1 MFRLMAIL
9 VVLYIAGF
17 IVFVMNLPVPMPHT
31 HPAQGIV
38 ALTGGDERLAA
49 AVNLLETHQGL
60 RLLVSG
66 VHQTTTK
73 AELKRLSH
81 GGARFDCCA
90 DMGYAAENTR
100 GNAEEAAAWARTHRF
115 KSLIVVTARYHM
127 PRSLTEFQAAI
138 LLAQMK
144 RIEPH
149 MARRA
154 AAAAI
159 LDQELSQI
167 PGLRLLKN
175 DPRNTRRTYHL
186 YCFWFDPEVWE
197 ISRDQFVDALNA
209 EGIPASCGYLTPVYS
224 NLCFQ
229 PGDNAADKS
238 TIRRPLKGSDLDFSR
253 TRCPV
258 AEEACKNIVWLTQ
271 STLLADED
279 CIRMSALA
287 IWKIYRSRIDLQKK
301 KLAEVH

>member
-127 PRSLTEFQAAI
+127 PRSLTEFQAAMPDVS
-138 LLAQMK
+138 LEAYPV
-144 RIEPH
+144 EP
-149 MARRA
+149 
-154 AAAAI
+154 
-159 LDQELSQI
+159 LDIDLS
-167 PGLRLLKN
+167 GWWH
-175 DPRNTRRTYHL
+175 DPR
-186 YCFWFDPEVWE
+186 
-197 ISRDQFVDALNA
+197 ALHVLHSEYVKYLASTAMNA
-209 EGIPASCGYLTPVYS
+209 VNRQEP
-224 NLCFQ
+224 
-229 PGDNAADKS
+229 
-238 TIRRPLKGSDLDFSR
+238 PLDHKGSGRNARTVSR
-253 TRCPV
+253 
-258 AEEACKNIVWLTQ
+258 
-271 STLLADED
+271 
-279 CIRMSALA
+279 
-287 IWKIYRSRIDLQKK
+287 
-301 KLAEVH
+301 

>member
-127 PRSLTEFQAAI
+127 PRSLTEFQAAMPGVA
-138 LLAQMK
+138 L
-144 RIEPH
+144 EP
-149 MARRA
+149 
-154 AAAAI
+154 
-159 LDQELSQI
+159 
-167 PGLRLLKN
+167 
-175 DPRNTRRTYHL
+175 Y
-186 YCFWFDPEVWE
+186 
-197 ISRDQFVDALNA
+197 
-209 EGIPASCGYLTPVYS
+209 PVEP
-224 NLCFQ
+224 Q
-229 PGDNAADKS
+229 D
-238 TIRRPLKGSDLDFSR
+238 
-253 TRCPV
+253 
-258 AEEACKNIVWLTQ
+258 
-271 STLLADED
+271 
-279 CIRMSALA
+279 
-287 IWKIYRSRIDLQKK
+287 IDLGGWWHDGRALRVLSGEYTKY
-301 KLAEVH
+301 LASSVMNAVDRKEPALDRKIGGGKAHTASR